1 MNSRKFGSMLGT
13 LLGGVRCSE
22 VRTGRKR
29 RTAIEARAKSDGL
42 QLLRAINE
50 TQAHGQEGARVDP
63 SRAAHETGLD
73 VGDVGSD
80 RYHHALGYL
89 LEEAALLGDEHTA
102 FDVGDEHPHGYALYF
117 FTQRALKLLE
127 E

>member
-1 MNSRKFGSMLGT
+1 MMDTAERSMPNNEANRAN
-13 LLGGVRCSE
+13 VIAMRYE

-29 RTAIEARAKSDGL
+29 RIAIEARAKSDGL

-50 TQAHGQEGARVDP
+50 TQSHGQEGARVDP
-63 SRAAHETGLD
+63 SRAVHEAGLD

-89 LEEAALLGDEHTA
+89 LEEAALLGGEHTA
-102 FDVGDEHPHGYALYF
+102 FDVGDEHPTTTRSTSSLGG
-117 FTQRALKLLE
+117 R
-127 E
+127 

>member
-1 MNSRKFGSMLGT
+1 MPRGSNELQRGIGIKT
-13 LLGGVRCSE
+13 Q
-22 VRTGRKR
+22 
-29 RTAIEARAKSDGL
+29 AKSDGL
-42 QLLRAINE
+42 QLLRAIDE
-50 TQAHGQEGARVDP
+50 TQAHGLEGTKVDP
-63 SRAAHETGLD
+63 ARAAHDAGLD

-89 LEEAALLGDEHTA
+89 LEEAALVGDEHTA

-117 FTQRALKLLE
+117 FTRRALKLLE